1 MQSLTSKASS
11 SLPQRDML
19 VRANSGRA
27 TLPYLSFTPEQL
39 SGINQS
45 DLTGDYLEV
54 PVPLWPGMRDGDV
67 LTPWLGT
74 SETEGSL
81 ITETEVVAEAGTSV
95 LARFPKALLL
105 ANGDTTQYFGYQLC
119 CVSGD
124 ECEVSRKR
132 GIDVSL
138 KQSRPTQ
145 GPRFKKA
152 LISPLSR
159 GIGTLALPA
168 LRPPGSVFADGTIP
182 VALLTASLPIE
193 IDNVIPE
200 FPEGSVIQLYRLADD
215 GTRTPL
221 GPQRDITKTESETP
235 GFVFELEIPL
245 ADFPTS
251 GTTPWTLEYSVYD
264 PLSGAG
270 PLSGA
275 PVNVIFDREAPGGN
289 QPIDMPLLEF
299 TPDQLS
305 GITLADVVGT
315 SIPVILPAWYLSDV
329 GDKVQLW
336 LSTSD
341 AQDDTKYLPGTFDL
355 PIAGE
360 GITVEFEI
368 SDIEPLGNTTLYFA
382 YQLTDKAGNVSTRSN
397 TVAIAVLLTNAP
409 TNLLA
414 PEVPDYLDHGL
425 VTQKDAAELV
435 EVKIP
440 NFDNAAAGDRIY
452 VVWGGTTM
460 PPVSLLGTDLNPA
473 AGTPLKVIKLPY
485 ALVLSEGSG
494 NGKAVSYEVW
504 RGALR
509 ADTSP
514 ATSVDV
520 NLDSPGPDPD
530 PDPETPWHENLVP
543 LVVVSDSGAGTGG
556 DNIIPPGDFNK
567 PALATIPH
575 LGKDGAVIWKA
586 GDRVQISWDGVL
598 VGTPVPITTANVG
611 ADLQVTIPAATVS
624 SSTGLKDVFYIVSR
638 DLTPGSE
645 VATAESEPT
654 VVNVLSAGLLP
665 GDGSLAG
672 AIFPEEDP
680 AQNVVNRTT
689 GGLDGTP
696 IRITLAGVTNI
707 GVNNLISLRF
717 VGRQSLSDPTA
728 AEIVGT
734 ELSVTDHII
743 TSSELSAGYFEL
755 DIPYNPYLQKICRNG
770 CTVDYSITNTA
781 GSVSASQKF
790 IKIVLDQPGSIR
802 VCAINPTA
810 T

>member
-1 MQSLTSKASS
+1 MQSLTLKASS
-11 SLPQRDML
+11 NLPQPDIGKVM
-19 VRANSGRA
+19 
-27 TLPYLSFTPEQL
+27 LPYLSFTQEQL
-39 SGINQS
+39 NGITQS

-67 LTPWLGT
+67 VTPWLGT

-105 ANGDTTQYFGYQLC
+105 ENGDTTQYFGYQLC
-119 CVSGD
+119 GVSGN

-138 KQSRPTQ
+138 KQSRLTR
-145 GPRFKKA
+145 GTRFKKA
-152 LISPLSR
+152 LVSPLSR
-159 GIGTLALPA
+159 GVGTLALPA
-168 LRPPGSVFADGTIP
+168 LLPPPEVFADGTIP
-182 VALLTASLPIE
+182 VALLTAPLPIK
-193 IDNVIPE
+193 IVNVVPE
-200 FPEGSVIQLYRLADD
+200 FPEQSVIQLYRLTDD
-215 GTRTPL
+215 GNKIALGTERT
-221 GPQRDITKTESETP
+221 ITKTESETP
-235 GFVFELEIPL
+235 GFEFELTIPM
-245 ADFPTS
+245 ADFPTT
-251 GTTPWTLEYSVYD
+251 GTTGWLLEYSVFD

-270 PLSGA
+270 PLSGS
-275 PVNVIFDREAPGGN
+275 PVKVIFDLEAPGGN
-289 QPIDMPLLEF
+289 LPIDMPLLEF

-315 SIPVILPAWYLSDV
+315 SIPVILPAWYLSAV

-341 AQDDTKYLPGTFDL
+341 AQDDTKYLTGTFDL
-355 PIAGE
+355 PTAGD
-360 GITVEFEI
+360 GINVEFQV
-368 SDIEPLGNTTLYFA
+368 SDIAALGNNTLYFA
-382 YQLTDKAGNVSTRSN
+382 YRLTDKAGNVSTRAN
-397 TVAIAVLLTNAP
+397 TVPIPVLLTDAP

-414 PEVPDYLDHGL
+414 PVVPDYIDHGL

-435 EVKIP
+435 EVEIP
-440 NFDNAAAGDRIY
+440 NFDNPAAADRIY

-460 PPVSLLGTDLNPA
+460 PPVSLLPTDLNPP

-485 ALVLSEGSG
+485 APVVSEGSG

-504 RGALR
+504 RGALL

-514 ATSVDV
+514 STSVDV

-556 DNIIPPGDFNK
+556 DNVIPPGDFNK
-567 PALATIPH
+567 PARATIPH

-586 GDRVQISWDGVL
+586 GDRVQISWDGAL

-611 ADLQVTIPAATVS
+611 TDMQVTIPAATVS
-624 SSTGLKDVFYIVSR
+624 SSTGLKNVFYIVSR
-638 DLTPGSE
+638 DLLPGDQ

-665 GDGSLAG
+665 GDGSLSA

-680 AQNVVNRTT
+680 ALNVVNRIT

-696 IRITLAGVTNI
+696 IRITLSGVTNI
-707 GVNNLISLRF
+707 GVDDFITVRF
-717 VGRQSLSDPTA
+717 VGRQSLIDPAA

-734 ELSVTDHII
+734 ELTVTDHRI
-743 TSSELSAGYFEL
+743 TPSELSAGYFEI
-755 DIPYNPYLQKICRNG
+755 DVPYNPYLQKICRNG
-770 CTVDYSITNTA
+770 STTDYSIRNAA

-790 IKIVLDQPGSIR
+790 IRIALDKPGSGT
-802 VCAINPTA
+802 VCEINPTA